1 MMLLN
6 FWYYG
11 VVQDGR
17 TIAVYEDLEEC
28 RELIEIMKL
37 SHREADYKIV
47 EFRIHGVDNDE

>member
-1 MMLLN
+1 MLQNL
-6 FWYYG
+6 WYYG